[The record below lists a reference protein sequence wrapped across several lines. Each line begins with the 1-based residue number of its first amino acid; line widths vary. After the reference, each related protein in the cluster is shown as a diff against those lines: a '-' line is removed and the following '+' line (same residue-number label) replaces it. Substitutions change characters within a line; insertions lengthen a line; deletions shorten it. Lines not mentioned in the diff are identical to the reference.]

1 MIGRISGKL
10 NYVSADHIL
19 VDVSGVGYILHVTQ
33 TTLTNLPKLGNTVSL
48 FTELVVKEDLL
59 QLVGFITVTEKEWYK
74 LLTSVQGVGSKAAL
88 ALLSQL
94 SISSISRAILLED
107 TTTITSVQGIGP
119 KIAKRLVVE
128 LKSKVPSMMKFND
141 EYDLASNNLNSALG
155 NASNKIDKNSLDKSF
170 SKNDISQK
178 EIDAIS
184 ALNNLGYSQLDSTQ
198 VIAKII
204 NSSEDELNV
213 EDLIRLSLK
222 TLVSKG

>member
-10 NYVSADHIL
+10 NYISADHIL
-19 VDVSGVGYILHVTQ
+19 VDVSGVGYILYVTQ
-33 TTLTNLPKLGNTVSL
+33 TTLANLPKLGNTVSL

-59 QLVGFITVTEKEWYK
+59 QLVGFITTTEKEWYK

-94 SISSISRAILLED
+94 SISTLSRAILLED
-107 TTTITSVQGIGP
+107 STTITSAQGVGP

-128 LKSKVPSMMKFND
+128 LKGKVPSMMKFN
-141 EYDLASNNLNSALG
+141 YKHDLSSNHLNSQIG
-155 NASNKIDKNSLDKSF
+155 NSSNKINIKSLDQDF

-178 EIDAIS
+178 ELDAIS
-184 ALNNLGYSQLDSTQ
+184 ALINLGYSQLDASQ

-213 EDLIRLSLK
+213 EEIIRLSLK

>member
-74 LLTSVQGVGSKAAL
+74 LLISVQGVGSKAAL

-94 SISSISRAILLED
+94 PISSISRAILLED

-128 LKSKVPSMMKFND
+128 LKSKVPSMMKFNNEHD
-141 EYDLASNNLNSALG
+141 FSSNNLNSALG